1 MSDRD
6 TEETIVLLR
15 RAAEGDIAARDQ
27 AWTRMY
33 DEVLLVARAQRRR
46 WSGDW
51 TMETRVLANEVFIK
65 LFGQTPP
72 SPNDRKHF
80 FVLLSRAVRQILV
93 NYSEGRRA
101 AKRGGS
107 AQHVTFEAEPGI
119 ALDPELSDQLLDLH
133 DALHRF
139 EQLDGRAAN
148 VVELRFFAGLTD
160 DESADTRDVSRAT
173 AVRDWEAARAW
184 LNRELAGRETV
195 ELAPGP
201 IADPAERAQ

>member
-1 MSDRD
+1 MSDPD

-72 SPNDRKHF
+72 LANDRKHF

-101 AKRGGS
+101 EKRGGS
-107 AQHVTFEAEPGI
+107 AQHVTFEDEPGI
-119 ALDPELSDQLLDLH
+119 ALDPELSDQLLDLN

-139 EQLDGRAAN
+139 SQLDGRAEK
-148 VVELRFFAGLTD
+148 VVELRFFAGLTY
-160 DESADTRDVSRAT
+160 DEIAETLDVSRAT

-184 LNRELAGRETV
+184 LNRELAGPGTV
-195 ELAPGP
+195 ELAAGP
-201 IADPAERAQ
+201 IDDPAEQAQ

>member
-15 RAAEGDIAARDQ
+15 RAAAGDLAARDE
-27 AWTRMY
+27 AWSRMY
-33 DEVLLVARAQRRR
+33 DEVLLVAAAQRRR

-51 TMETRVLANEVFIK
+51 TMETRVLANEVFVK

-107 AQHVTFEAEPGI
+107 AEHVTFEEELGI
-119 ALDPELSDQLLDLH
+119 ALNAELSDQLLDLH

-139 EQLDGRAAN
+139 EQLDERASK
-148 VVELRFFAGLTD
+148 VVELRFFAGLTY
-160 DESADTRDVSRAT
+160 DEIAETLDVSRAT
-173 AVRDWEAARAW
+173 AVRDWEAARVW
-184 LNRELAGRETV
+184 LNRELVGRATV
-195 ELAPGP
+195 ELAAGL
-201 IADPAERAQ
+201 IDDPAEQAP